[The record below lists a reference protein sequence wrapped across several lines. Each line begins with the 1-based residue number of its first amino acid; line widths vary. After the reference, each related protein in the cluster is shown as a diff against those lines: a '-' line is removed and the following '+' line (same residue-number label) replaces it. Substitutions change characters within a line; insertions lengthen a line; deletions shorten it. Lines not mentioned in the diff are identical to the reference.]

1 MKLIGNYMQKRPQ
14 DTFPIKRKVPEATF
28 YIKLLF
34 PGIRK
39 IFYSANGS
47 KVPIPP

>member
-1 MKLIGNYMQKRPQ
+1 MKLIGNYMQK
-14 DTFPIKRKVPEATF
+14 KASSH
-28 YIKLLF
+28 LF
-34 PGIRK
+34 ILNYFFLGIRK